1 MSSTAP
7 TGYAPSAGPP
17 PPDSGPGWPRWLVA
31 LTVAWAVLLA
41 GLTWHSARNDPP
53 TVREQRTLAQ
63 AVPRVDAA
71 IGELVAA
78 ASGTVYALAPAEIE
92 QGCRVTPFADG
103 AILRRHVELAVPA
116 GEERAVLERVA
127 EGLPSTWRAGVRLTS
142 DGPRLRADAGEFVTV
157 SGRTVAD
164 GRVRLSVETG
174 CRPADVV
181 VASFLPGYPPG
192 PESTALA
199 AALAALG
206 VEAGEPDEWVQV
218 VCPSGGVAR
227 TLRVDLTAAAES
239 PQAALAPLAGGT
251 PVVATDELYAYRHDG
266 VAVLVELYEDR
277 TVLAAT
283 TGCAG

>member
-1 MSSTAP
+1 M
-7 TGYAPSAGPP
+7 
-17 PPDSGPGWPRWLVA
+17 VA
-31 LTVAWAVLLA
+31 LTVVWGVLLA

-53 TVREQRTLAQ
+53 TVREQRTMAQ
-63 AVPRVDAA
+63 AMPRVEAA

-78 ASGTVYALAPAEIE
+78 ASGTVYALAPAEFE

-174 CRPADVV
+174 CRPADAVL
-181 VASFLPGYPPG
+181 ASLLPEYPRG
-192 PESTALA
+192 PES
-199 AALAALG
+199 AALSAALSALG
-206 VEAGEPDEWVQV
+206 VQAGGPDELMQV
-218 VCPSGGVAR
+218 ACPSGGVAR
-227 TLRVDLTAAAES
+227 TRRADVAAAAQS

-251 PVVATDELYAYRHDG
+251 PVVATDQLYAYRHDG

-283 TGCAG
+283 TGCAD